1 MHSYNAEI
9 LIPDLPIHPPSHIW
23 IPQNDGLSLD
33 QTSGRPLKGCFTT
46 NLAKKSKSNRSDP
59 TVVGQ
64 SPQFDQF
71 PARWGSLGLLELL
84 PPSLLPSFLLPSF
97 RRTLTASAR
106 SQWALPDVNAM
117 RRAPDLRTQWAL
129 ATGENARMHCQI
141 GCDKTPL

>member
-71 PARWGSLGLLELL
+71 PTCQVGVSGFTRVTSSFLASFL
-84 PPSLLPSFLLPSF
+84 PPSFLPPDLNRERQISVGTAG
-97 RRTLTASAR
+97 RQRNEASAR
-106 SQWALPDVNAM
+106 SQDSVGTGHWGECQNALSDRM
-117 RRAPDLRTQWAL
+117 R
-129 ATGENARMHCQI
+129 
-141 GCDKTPL
+141 